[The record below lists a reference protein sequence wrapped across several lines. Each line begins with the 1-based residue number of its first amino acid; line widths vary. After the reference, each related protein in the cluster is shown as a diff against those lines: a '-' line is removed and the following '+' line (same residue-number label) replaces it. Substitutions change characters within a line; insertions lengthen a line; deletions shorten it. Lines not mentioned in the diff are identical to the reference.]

1 MADVILIP
9 EGEQARSF
17 ELLLSTDRDVP
28 MQTAVGWMSPT
39 PVVETTKGPPHFGA
53 SGWLAHVDM
62 PSLILTAL
70 QPALPGE
77 NANRAVSARFI
88 ETAGFGGAAEI
99 RFARDPFRA
108 AMIDGNGNSL
118 QPLSLANDA
127 VQVEYSANETIRV
140 LFEWE

>member
-1 MADVILIP
+1 
-9 EGEQARSF
+9 
-17 ELLLSTDRDVP
+17 
-28 MQTAVGWMSPT
+28 
-39 PVVETTKGPPHFGA
+39 
-53 SGWLAHVDM
+53 M

-70 QPALPGE
+70 QPAPPGE